1 MTPLEILG
9 IPQSNFVRAVRMACE
24 EKALPYELLPL
35 MPHDPEVLAIHP
47 LGKVPVL
54 RHGEVG
60 VAETRA
66 IVAYL
71 DAAFP
76 DTPVIPRAPEA
87 AARTEAWVSMIG
99 TAIDRALIR
108 DYGLAYVIPRGPDGA
123 PDRKVIDAALPE
135 VQAKID
141 LLDDAVSRSDYLAGD
156 TFTFADMSLMPML
169 AFMRTLP
176 ESGAM
181 MAKAKALT
189 AYYDRNATR
198 PSFVNTTPPA
208 S

>member
-1 MTPLEILG
+1 VTRLEILG

-24 EKALPYELLPL
+24 EKGLAYDVLPL
-35 MPHDPEVLAIHP
+35 MPQTPEVLAIHP
-47 LGKVPVL
+47 FGKVPVL
-54 RHGEVG
+54 RHGEVK

-66 IVAYL
+66 IIAYL

-76 DTPVIPRAPEA
+76 DAPVIPKAPAA
-87 AARTEAWVSMIG
+87 AARAEAWISMVT
-99 TAIDRALIR
+99 TAVDRAFIR
-108 DYGLAYVIPRGPDGA
+108 DYGLAYVIPRGPDGG
-123 PDRKVIDAALPE
+123 PDRKAIEAGLPE
-135 VQAKID
+135 VQAKMD
-141 LLDDAVSRSDYLAGD
+141 VLDEAVSHSDCLAGD
-156 TFTFADMSLMPML
+156 TFTFADMNLMPML

-189 AYYDRNATR
+189 AYYDRHATR
-198 PSFVNTTPPA
+198 PSFVNTDPQA